1 MDSFEDK
8 LNRHIDKVLEIQQNK
23 ETKPLTLEE
32 LKEVDLSLGMTEEEW
47 EALMKR
53 ADDNA
58 NTAQSHFLY
67 KNYSEAY
74 KLAEQAVAINP
85 YQEQAMLVM
94 ANAAIGIYEE
104 DDEDDFLVKAK
115 RSLNELLK
123 INPGNHQAIELL
135 AKVNSYKKQERAQ
148 KKKTGLYVI
157 IALVVVGVI
166 AGFLLFKPEPV
177 KQENTALKHQ
187 LIELEENA
195 NARWAQVENVIARR
209 DQMLP
214 QLLELASPAADSE
227 NNLAKEIEDL
237 NEKITQSN
245 NVNDKVTLQAQLQD
259 KIKAL
264 LASLNNKQTDEKVQM
279 ILVQI
284 EGSYN
289 RISVEG
295 KRYNDAVKEYNI
307 MVKKHKEEFSEFL
320 EKAYFQGK

>member
-32 LKEVDLSLGMTEEEW
+32 LKEVDISLGMTEEEW
-47 EALMKR
+47 DALMQR
-53 ADDNA
+53 AEDNT
-58 NTAQSHFLY
+58 NTAQSHLNY
-67 KNYSEAY
+67 KNYSDAY

-85 YQEQAMLVM
+85 YQEQALLVM
-94 ANAAIGIYEE
+94 SLAALGRYEE
-104 DDEDDFLVKAK
+104 DDEEDFLVKA
-115 RSLNELLK
+115 RTSLNELLK
-123 INPGNHQAIELL
+123 INPGNQSAIELL
-135 AKVNSYKKQERAQ
+135 AKVSRFKKKEGAQ
-148 KKKTGLYVI
+148 KKKTILYSI
-157 IALVVVGVI
+157 SALVIVGI
-166 AGFLLFKPEPV
+166 IIGFFLFKPKPV
-177 KQENTALKHQ
+177 KQENTALKYQ

-214 QLLELASPAADSE
+214 QILELARSASSPE
-227 NNLAKEIEDL
+227 NNLKEEIEAL
-237 NEKITQSN
+237 NQKISLATDMN
-245 NVNDKVTLQAQLQD
+245 GKVALQAQLQD
-259 KIKAL
+259 KIKELTTTFSSEGA
-264 LASLNNKQTDEKVQM
+264 DEKAQM

-307 MVKKHKEEFSEFL
+307 MVKKHGGEFPDFKE
-320 EKAYFQGK
+320 KVYFKGK